1 MSDTFTVDG
10 LTVRIEA
17 DEDSQN
23 PRTEWDHVGT
33 MVCWHSRYT
42 LGDEQPDYS
51 PSEFFVRL
59 MQEREWDTHRKSPPD
74 DLPAEHVARYI
85 DKHFHVLP
93 LYLYDHSGLTMNTG
107 GFSCQWDSGQVG
119 WIYMS
124 KEKAAKERLSD
135 PLGLLRSEVAEY
147 DQYLTG
153 DVWGYVIEDDD
164 GHHLDSCWGFYGFD
178 HCEEQATESA
188 QAIAKRLA
196 ADFAI

>member
-1 MSDTFTVDG
+1 MSDTLTVDG

-17 DEDSQN
+17 DEDSRN

-33 MVCWHSRYT
+33 MVCWHRRYK
-42 LGDEQPDYS
+42 LGDEQPSYP
-51 PSEFFVRL
+51 PSEFFLRL
-59 MQEREWDTHRKSPPD
+59 MQEREAEVHPKYPPD
-74 DLPAEHVARYI
+74 DLPDEHVQRYI
-85 DKHFHVLP
+85 AKHFYVLP
-93 LYLYDHSGLTMNTG
+93 LYLYDHSGLTMNTS

-119 WIYMS
+119 WIVMS
-124 KEKAAKERLSD
+124 RDKADEQGIAD

-178 HCEEQATESA
+178 HCKEQATESA